1 MRTMWTMRP
10 LSSDRSSIVT
20 TRSGICTPLTDMSYR
35 DAIMSPN
42 RLSNDSSS
50 WTTDVSL
57 MLPTSQAKGISNE
70 RDLPAGSYSNPPI
83 VS

>member
-1 MRTMWTMRP
+1 MRP

-20 TRSGICTPLTDMSYR
+20 TRSGTSTPLTDTSYL

-57 MLPTSQAKGISNE
+57 MLATSQAKGISNE
-70 RDLPAGSYSNPPI
+70 RDLRAGSYSNSST

>member
-1 MRTMWTMRP
+1 MWTMRP
-10 LSSDRSSIVT
+10 PSRVRSSIVT
-20 TRSGICTPLTDMSYR
+20 ALSGTLMPLTDASYL
-35 DAIMSPN
+35 DAIRSPN

-57 MLPTSQAKGISNE
+57 MFRRSQLNGIANE
-70 RDLPAGSYSNPPI
+70 IDLRARSYSNSPI